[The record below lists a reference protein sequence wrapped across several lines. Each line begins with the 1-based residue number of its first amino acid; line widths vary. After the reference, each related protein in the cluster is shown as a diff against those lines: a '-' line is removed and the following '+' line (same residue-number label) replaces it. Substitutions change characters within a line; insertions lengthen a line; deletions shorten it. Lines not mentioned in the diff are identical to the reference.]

1 MTAVSPPDDA
11 RTAPLYSPAE
21 AARLA
26 GTTTATVLRW
36 FCGSETSPALFSDRQ
51 RQTAEAIHLSF
62 LELVEVIVV
71 RRFRQHGVSVEQLH
85 QSRESARKRWQ
96 VEYPFAERRLK
107 LLGGRVLDPEGIAID
122 IEWPSTQPAL
132 PKLAK
137 FATQV
142 FDYEELDRGD
152 ASAAWAQRF
161 FPAGESAPLVVDP
174 RFAGGA
180 VTFINRGLLLDTVVQ
195 RWRAEE
201 PIAFIAADFGLEE
214 ASVEAALRYAL
225 AA

>member
-1 MTAVSPPDDA
+1 M
-11 RTAPLYSPAE
+11 
-21 AARLA
+21 
-26 GTTTATVLRW
+26 LRW

-51 RQTAEAIHLSF
+51 RQTAETIHLSF
-62 LELVEVIVV
+62 LELVEVIVA

-85 QSRESARKRWQ
+85 QSRESARKRWR

-107 LLGGRVLDPEGIAID
+107 LLGGRVLDPEGTAID

-180 VTFINRGLLLDTVVQ
+180 VTFINRSLLLDTVVQ

>member
-1 MTAVSPPDDA
+1 MTAISPPNDA

-26 GTTTATVLRW
+26 GTTPATVLRW

-51 RQTAEAIHLSF
+51 RQSLETFHLSF
-62 LELVEVIVV
+62 LELVEAIVA
-71 RRFRQHGVSVEQLH
+71 RRFRQHGVSVEQLQ
-85 QSRESARKRWQ
+85 QSRESARKHWQ

-107 LLGGRVLDPEGIAID
+107 LLGGRVLAPEGAAID

-137 FATQV
+137 LATQV
-142 FDYEELDRGD
+142 FDYEELDQGD
-152 ASAAWAQRF
+152 ARAAWVQRF
-161 FPAGESAPLVVDP
+161 FPAGESAPLVIDP
-174 RFAGGA
+174 RFAGGS
-180 VTFINRGLLLDTVVQ
+180 VTFLNRGLLLDTVVQ
-195 RWRAEE
+195 RWQAEE
-201 PIAFIAADFGLEE
+201 SIAFIAADFGLEE